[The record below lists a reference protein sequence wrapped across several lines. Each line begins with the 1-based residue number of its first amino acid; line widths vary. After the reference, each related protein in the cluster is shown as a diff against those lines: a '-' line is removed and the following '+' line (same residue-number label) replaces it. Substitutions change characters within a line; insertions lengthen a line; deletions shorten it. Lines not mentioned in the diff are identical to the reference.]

1 MELRCGGE
9 SRGMLLRV
17 RFALVVAGLLV
28 LVFLLL
34 LLLAIAVFF
43 TDLLAINLKK

>member
-17 RFALVVAGLLV
+17 RFALVVAGLLA
-28 LVFLLL
+28 F
-34 LLLAIAVFF
+34 AVFF